1 MIKKISYFLLQDK
14 KNFIFLFF
22 VIFFTSLLETFGV
35 FSILPFL
42 AVLSNSSLIE
52 TNFFLKT
59 LYQSVHVIRITNET
73 EFIIFLGILS
83 FLAIII
89 SVIFRVM
96 SIYLIGRF
104 SFNKETFISSKLMK
118 NYLYQPYIWFLNQN
132 SANIGKTIL
141 NEVNHIVHGCITPFL
156 SLISQLVLTFF
167 LFITLIFV
175 NPILT
180 LLITL
185 TLSVSYGLIYY
196 FSKNFLSRIGSK
208 RLKLNERRFFILNEA
223 FNAFKAIKIA
233 NLEKRYV
240 KNFEEIANQF
250 AKTQSVAQI
259 FIFVPRYI
267 IEGIAFGG
275 AILFVILLINQE
287 RQFMDIIPIL
297 ALYVF
302 AGYRLIPALQQIYAA
317 SSQLRFAEKSLNIL
331 YEDLN
336 TFSYFNSSLIKTEAV
351 VFSKYIKL
359 NNIYHRY
366 PNSKASTLINV
377 NMTILKNDKVGI
389 VGITGSGKST
399 LVDIIT
405 GLIDPEKGIVSVD
418 DNPINNNNKRS
429 WQSNIGYVP
438 QHIYLSDTSIKN
450 NIAFSADPD
459 KIDFER
465 VKEVAK
471 ISNLHEFVTNELAEN
486 YNTIVGERGVRLSG
500 GQIQRIGIARALYHN
515 PKLVIFDEA
524 TSSLDNFTEKV
535 IMKAI
540 DNLNDKNV
548 TIIHIAHR
556 LDSLK
561 NCNKIY
567 LLSEGKIE
575 DQGSYDELTK
585 FSEKFNKIK

>member
-22 VIFFTSLLETFGV
+22 VIFVTSLLETLGV

-42 AVLSNSSLIE
+42 AVLSNTSLIE

-59 LYQSVHVIRITNET
+59 LYQSVHVIRIRNET

-336 TFSYFNSSLIKTEAV
+336 NFSYFNSSLIKTETL